1 MVRLPES
8 FNYHRDRAV
17 FHKHE
22 HSGPDGGPIQI
33 SAEAK
38 IDAVIGALAPEEL
51 DALVRQALTGAPAS
65 PPAALAPGGGTQEAA
80 AVHKVSVPRLSGH
93 SPLGEAG
100 RGPGGGSVGDF
111 KRLIISMP
119 PRHGKSLTASV
130 YFPAWYLGL
139 HPERAEVPDGLPA
152 ARKRLYVE
160 GPTAQ
165 AAIDGLM
172 AALHKTVGRA
182 AFPIAVRVHQERY
195 VCVLCPSDTYFS
207 DREEAR
213 AHAKQHAVGP
223 VRWVELVGVG
233 RP

>member
-1 MVRLPES
+1 MPSFDKLSQEHLQALQRPLLRAAARRKLLP
-8 FNYHRDRAV
+8 FIKYLFPDYQVTR
-17 FHKHE
+17 
-22 HSGPDGGPIQI
+22 HSEKL
-33 SAEAK
+33 AEALEG
-38 IDAVIGALAPEEL
+38 V
-51 DALVRQALTGAPAS
+51 AS
-65 PPAALAPGGGTQEAA
+65 GTI
-80 AVHKVSVPRLSGH
+80 
-93 SPLGEAG
+93 
-100 RGPGGGSVGDF
+100 